1 VTAPSLLA
9 GVRVLD
15 LSRLLP
21 GPFAT
26 RLLSDMG
33 AEVLKVEPPAG
44 DDVRTM
50 MPGLYE
56 FLNRGKRALRVDLKT
71 AEGRE
76 FVLDVAATCDVLLEG
91 FRPGVADRLG
101 VGFDAVRARR
111 SDVVYCSLS
120 GFGQDGPKRDHPGHD
135 IDYEAAGGAYASV
148 LAAGERPAPPHLP
161 VGDLSG
167 ASFAAL
173 TVCAA
178 LAARARGSV
187 ADQPLHL
194 DVSIQETL
202 AYFAASRW
210 GPFLL
215 TGEAPRVEQ
224 LANHAPGHGMFE
236 TGDGGWAALAA
247 IEDKFWRNL
256 CAALDRP
263 ELAQPPYAA
272 HADRMVHRRWLRAEI
287 EDALR
292 RHTLDELI
300 HLMHQHDVPAEAV
313 RDAAAVCADPHLRQR
328 GAVRDLGDQLL
339 LDFPVRVGAARS
351 MATLR
356 QPQPAEDLAWLLD
369 DLNLAGDRRAALAAS
384 GALPDLRA
392 AG

>member
-1 VTAPSLLA
+1 MTAALLS

-33 AEVLKVEPPAG
+33 AEVIKVEPPEG
-44 DDVRTM
+44 DGVRTM

-56 FLNRGKRALRVDLKT
+56 FLNRGKRAVRVDLKT
-71 AEGRE
+71 EAGRE
-76 FVLDVAATCDVLLEG
+76 FVLDLAATCDVVMEG

-111 SDVVYCSLS
+111 ADVVYCSLS

-135 IDYEAAGGAYASV
+135 IDYEAAGGAFASV
-148 LAAGERPAPPHLP
+148 LAAGEPPAPPHVP

-167 ASFAAL
+167 ATFSAL
-173 TVCAA
+173 TICAA
-178 LAARARGSV
+178 LAARARGTV
-187 ADQPLHL
+187 DNRPVHL
-194 DVSIQETL
+194 DVSIQETV

-224 LANHAPGHGMFE
+224 LANWAPGHGMFQ
-236 TGDGGWAALAA
+236 TAGGEWLVLAA
-247 IEDKFWRNL
+247 IEDKFWVNL
-256 CAALDRP
+256 CTALQRP
-263 ELAQPPYAA
+263 DMAEPPYAR
-272 HADRMVHRRWLRAEI
+272 HADRMVHRHRLRAELDRMVR
-287 EDALR
+287 EQALDGLLALL
-292 RHTLDELI
+292 HA
-300 HLMHQHDVPAEAV
+300 HDVPAERV
-313 RDAAAVCADPHLRQR
+313 RDAAAVCADPHMRAR

-339 LDFPVRVGAARS
+339 LDFPVRIGDTRS
-351 MATLR
+351 AATLR
-356 QPQPAEDLAWLLD
+356 QPHPAEDLAFVLD
-369 DLNLAGDRRAALAAS
+369 GIGAGDERRAELAAS
-384 GALPDLRA
+384 GALPDMRA
-392 AG
+392 EA